1 MGILLTYHLPQIERI
16 EVMRSD
22 RKEVVLEIHA
32 YSSKQIQV
40 RSLRLT
46 LL

>member
-1 MGILLTYHLPQIERI
+1 MGILLTYRRPRIERI

-22 RKEVVLEIHA
+22 QKVVVLEIHA
-32 YSSKQIQV
+32 YSSEQIPA
-40 RSLRLT
+40 RLLRLT